1 MADLTTD
8 QSLHTVYG
16 YSTQESAFI
25 DAIETK
31 VAPFYL
37 AVDQVDEALAK
48 FVDPN
53 GSISYTL
60 RPLNE

>member
-8 QSLHTVYG
+8 QSLHTIYG

-37 AVDQVDEALAK
+37 AVDQVDEAL
-48 FVDPN
+48 
-53 GSISYTL
+53 S
-60 RPLNE
+60 